1 MSAIEHWVL
10 RIADS
15 DATWFGLG
23 WLRPAKHES
32 VGFWYIIF
40 SSILLGLPG
49 VMVGAGLIYSFLG
62 RVEPGVWLSLFLLV
76 LFFELPLHGLFAH
89 YWNRRAKALLSDAP
103 CCLTS

>member
-1 MSAIEHWVL
+1 MSAIEHRVL

-15 DATWFGLG
+15 DAAWFGLG

-32 VGFWYIIF
+32 VGFGYIIL

-49 VMVGAGLIYSFLG
+49 VLVGAGLIYFFLG
-62 RVEPGVWLSLFLLV
+62 RVDPGVWLALFLLV

-89 YWNRRAKALLSDAP
+89 YWNRRAKALLSDPPAA
-103 CCLTS
+103 